1 MFQIPVTYFF
11 AFGHA
16 GDELRRYIF
25 HEFAVNG
32 AKHLVLASDLI
43 QMIFL
48 NHKMADQ
55 LRQEAAAEGLTFM
68 DAHSAFGGILD
79 LNCPDPDFRP
89 QMILRQK
96 MAIRVAAQMG
106 VDTITIHPGSDRFF
120 PEIPLEKHFDLMRDG
135 LDQILPEAEACGVT
149 VCIENSMSRAACPAA
164 VVMLKNEYDTDTLG
178 LCYDCGHANQLDN
191 GRHHP
196 GGTIWKYW
204 QIVGVDEPEWD
215 DRIIEKMLPQMVN

>member
-43 QMIFL
+43 QMIFQ
-48 NHKMADQ
+48 NYKMADQ

-79 LNCPDPDFRP
+79 LNCPDPDFR
-89 QMILRQK
+89 LNLSGLDSDAFYEVGFFSGEKQK
-96 MAIRVAAQMG
+96 LSGRELASL
-106 VDTITIHPGSDRFF
+106 TIH
-120 PEIPLEKHFDLMRDG
+120 LEQSRSF
-135 LDQILPEAEACGVT
+135 QIIRYERV
-149 VCIENSMSRAACPAA
+149 
-164 VVMLKNEYDTDTLG
+164 K
-178 LCYDCGHANQLDN
+178 
-191 GRHHP
+191 
-196 GGTIWKYW
+196 
-204 QIVGVDEPEWD
+204 
-215 DRIIEKMLPQMVN
+215 